1 MSESASQTTLILSGQ
16 SGAGKTTA
24 LQALEDLGFF
34 AVDNLPPSLW
44 LQLARK
50 ARQQGEDRIVMS
62 VDARTERFLKD
73 VPAGLQELKEHGF
86 EPELIFLKA
95 DEASLIRRYSFTRR
109 AHPLSEGTLET
120 DIRREN
126 AALEAVRAVA
136 STVIDTTELSAAQL
150 RDQLNRKYGDGS
162 AFRLQ
167 LVSFGF
173 KRGAPR
179 DADLVLDVRSLRNPY
194 YDPELRSQPG
204 TEPAVASYV
213 LDTGGQLIFER
224 VREFIQLLT
233 RLAADGGRVQYTV
246 AIGCTGGQHRSVAV
260 TERLQREL
268 SADFLVQVEHRHLA
282 AALQEH
288 VR

>member
-1 MSESASQTTLILSGQ
+1 MNGQQSTLILSGQ

-44 LQLARK
+44 LELVHK
-50 ARQQGEDRIVMS
+50 ARQQGENRIVMS
-62 VDARTERFLKD
+62 VDARTERFLND
-73 VPAGLQELKEHGF
+73 VPAGLEELRQAGF

-109 AHPLSEGTLET
+109 AHPLAEGTLQA

-126 AALEAVRAVA
+126 AALDAVRAVA
-136 STVIDTTELSAAQL
+136 STVIDTTELTPGQL
-150 RDQLNRKYGDGS
+150 KDHLNRKYGDGA

-167 LVSFGF
+167 LISFGF

-179 DADLVLDVRSLRNPY
+179 DADLVLDVRSLPNPY
-194 YDPELRSQPG
+194 YDPELRSLPG

-213 LDTGGQLIFER
+213 LDNGQQILDRF
-224 VREFIQLLT
+224 REFIELLT
-233 RLAADGGRVQYTV
+233 RLAADGGRQQYTV

-260 TERLQREL
+260 TERLRREL
-268 SADFLVQVEHRHLA
+268 SAEFLVQVEHRHLA

-288 VR
+288 GT

>member
-1 MSESASQTTLILSGQ
+1 MTAMAPKTLILSGQ

-24 LQALEDLGFF
+24 LQALEDMGFF

-44 LQLARK
+44 LELARK
-50 ARQQGEDRIVMS
+50 ARTQGEERIVMS
-62 VDARTERFLKD
+62 VDARTERFLED
-73 VPAGLQELKEHGF
+73 VPGGLKALQENSF
-86 EPELIFLKA
+86 EPELIFLQA

-109 AHPLSEGTLET
+109 VHPLSEGTLES

-126 AALEAVRAVA
+126 AALESVRAVA
-136 STVIDTTELSAAQL
+136 STVIDTTELTAAQL
-150 RDQLNRKYGDGS
+150 RDRLSRKYGGGDG
-162 AFRLQ
+162 FRLQ

-179 DADLVLDVRSLRNPY
+179 DADMVLDVRTLPNPY
-194 YDPELRSQPG
+194 YDPELRSLPG

-213 LDTGGQLIFER
+213 LETGGQVILDRIM
-224 VREFIQLLT
+224 EFVQLMT
-233 RLAADGGRVQYTV
+233 RLAAAGGRVQYTV

-268 SADFLVQVEHRHLA
+268 GSEFLVNVEHRHLA
-282 AALQEH
+282 DALEEH
-288 VR
+288 RQ

>member
-1 MSESASQTTLILSGQ
+1 MSEPAYRTLILSGQ

-24 LQALEDLGFF
+24 LQTLEDLGFF

-44 LQLARK
+44 LELARA
-50 ARQQGEDRIVMS
+50 ARQRGEERIVMS
-62 VDARTERFLKD
+62 VDARTERFLAD
-73 VPAGLQELKEHGF
+73 VPAGFEALRDAGF
-86 EPELIFLKA
+86 DPELIFLQA

-109 AHPLSEGTLET
+109 VHPLSEGTLES

-126 AALEAVRAVA
+126 DALESVRAVA
-136 STVIDTTELSAAQL
+136 SVAIDTTELSAAQL
-150 RDQLNRKYGDGS
+150 RDRLSRKYGDGGG
-162 AFRLQ
+162 FRLQ

-179 DADLVLDVRSLRNPY
+179 DADMVLDVRSLPNPY
-194 YDPELRSQPG
+194 YDPELRSLPG

-213 LDTGGQLIFER
+213 LESGGQVILDRIL
-224 VREFIQLLT
+224 EFIQLMT
-233 RLAADGGRVQYTV
+233 RLAAGGRRVQYTV

-268 SADFLVQVEHRHLA
+268 GSEFLVSVEHRHLSD
-282 AALQEH
+282 ALEEH
-288 VR
+288 RK